1 MWTDKGDINGLFEQY
16 GDILRKYGCSDEDI
30 LDLQN
35 RWNEPHRVYH
45 NQDHLLEILD
55 LIEQSNKIHHKNM
68 DPLEMEKDIKEYE
81 SLILCAFFHD
91 AVYDPKSKTNEED
104 SHVLFKKM
112 CRKENDSPEKKLIV
126 YEVERMILDTKD
138 HTKEPHSEISAKF
151 LKFDLNGLINGSLSR
166 MIQDEKKLFREF
178 GFVDYSIYKKSRKEL
193 FLDKFAPHVKKIN
206 SQSHIDEYI
215 DWFNHYTPK
224 IAVFAGTFVPMHLGH
239 LDILKRAEQM
249 FDKVIVLLCINPK
262 KSNDST
268 KVIEYI
274 EKELRPKLP
283 NNQIDFYNGM
293 LHEYVKGCGY
303 PITVVKGLRNP
314 SDFDSEKIQLRYM
327 EDMHPEIK
335 VAYIIC
341 DRKFEHVSSSGIT
354 MIQNMKGGIDE
365 ASKYLF

>member
-1 MWTDKGDINGLFEQY
+1 MWTDKGEITDVFELY
-16 GDILRKYGCSDEDI
+16 GNILRKYGCSDDDI
-30 LDLQN
+30 LDLQM

-45 NQDHLLEILD
+45 NQEHLEEILG
-55 LIEQSNKIHHKNM
+55 LIEKSSEILAH
-68 DPLEMEKDIKEYE
+68 DALV
-81 SLILCAFFHD
+81 LCAFFHD

-104 SHVLFKKM
+104 SFALFETMCIKKSPS
-112 CRKENDSPEKKLIV
+112 KEMLPLLE
-126 YEVERMILDTKD
+126 EVGYMILDTKD
-138 HTKEPHSEISAKF
+138 HTKKPHSVTSAKF
-151 LKFDLNGLINGSLSR
+151 LELDLNGLINGSLSR
-166 MIQDEKKLFREF
+166 MILDEKKLFREF

-193 FLDKFAPHVKKIN
+193 FLDRFAPHIKKMNPN
-206 SQSHIDEYI
+206 SKIDEYI
-215 DWFNHYTPK
+215 DWFVNYTPK
-224 IAVFAGTFVPMHLGH
+224 IAVFAGTFFPFHLGH
-239 LDILKRAEQM
+239 LDILKRAEEM

-262 KSNDST
+262 KSNDNT

-327 EDMHPEIK
+327 EDMHPGIK
-335 VAYIIC
+335 ITYIIC
-341 DRKFEHVSSSGIT
+341 DRRFEHVSSSGIT
-354 MIQNMKGGIDE
+354 MIQQMKGGSVE